1 MTNSL
6 DIVKGMGYINDK
18 FDNVEH
24 FGGSLFYDATRLGKS
39 EDPDAVEEDV
49 SETVLRSVQKSNFG
63 TY

>member
-1 MTNSL
+1 MSDL
-6 DIVKGMGYINDK
+6 DSM
-18 FDNVEH
+18 
-24 FGGSLFYDATRLGKS
+24 FYDVTRYGKS